1 MFISRV
7 CSNVFNKKVMMKVG
21 RKTDTV
27 PVSPEIDHS
36 DDDPMSLVNIF
47 GGKKE
52 TSFNSFRFSQLAK
65 ENDILACKLFCDKFL
80 DYKIKA
86 RINGDYIP
94 KSIGFKFGYICIKP
108 IFGSIIRISAD
119 KIFECNR
126 EAKTVSVETIEFG
139 KVEFLFSTITK
150 SIIFHKVI
158 DGIVTRK
165 MYIEED

>member
-1 MFISRV
+1 M
-7 CSNVFNKKVMMKVG
+7 
-21 RKTDTV
+21 
-27 PVSPEIDHS
+27 SPEIDNF
-36 DDDPMSLVNIF
+36 DDPMSLVNIF
-47 GGKKE
+47 GGRKD
-52 TSFNSFRFSQLAK
+52 TSFNSFRFNQLAK

-126 EAKTVSVETIEFG
+126 EAKTVSVETMEFG